1 MLVCEQEM
9 KKRDQRRDENF
20 FFSSLWAR
28 INGGEKRE
36 RDTHLPSQARKIKI
50 IRYAFSVF
58 TLLASLQNF
67 VSILKRQNAFYRRAK
82 ERKKTDTRALFKRD
96 AH

>member
-1 MLVCEQEM
+1 MWAHQKGRKWGAQ
-9 KKRDQRRDENF
+9 KKQ
-20 FFSSLWAR
+20 
-28 INGGEKRE
+28 KE
-36 RDTHLPSQARKIKI
+36 RYAPPQPARKIKI

-82 ERKKTDTRALFKRD
+82 EKKNGYARTF
-96 AH
+96 

>member
-1 MLVCEQEM
+1 VLVCEQEM
-9 KKRDQRRDENF
+9 KKRDQRRDEIF

-36 RDTHLPSQARKIKI
+36 RYAPPPKTSKRKIKI

-58 TLLASLQNF
+58 T
-67 VSILKRQNAFYRRAK
+67 
-82 ERKKTDTRALFKRD
+82 
-96 AH
+96 